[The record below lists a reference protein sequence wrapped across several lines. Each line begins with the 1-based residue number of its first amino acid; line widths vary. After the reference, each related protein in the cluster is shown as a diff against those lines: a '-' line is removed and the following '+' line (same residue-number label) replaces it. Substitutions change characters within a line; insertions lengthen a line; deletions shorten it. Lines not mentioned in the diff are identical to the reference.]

1 MRVQPDIIKL
11 DRSLVEAVDTD
22 GAKAALIEFF
32 IVFARRIDAAV
43 CCEGIE
49 TPAEL
54 AALAALGVSL
64 GQGYLLGRPATPWA
78 PIAPAAV
85 SAIAHVQ
92 QQGIMPGHGGA
103 VPGGSPVN
111 RRLARTTRR

>member
-22 GAKAALIEFF
+22 NAKSALIEFF
-32 IVFARRIDAAV
+32 IVFARRIGASV
-43 CCEGIE
+43 CTEGIE
-49 TPAEL
+49 TPGEL

-85 SAIAHVQ
+85 SALGQIQ
-92 QQGIMPGHGGA
+92 KQGLIPGVDGA
-103 VPGGSPVN
+103 KHTTGPVN
-111 RRLARTTRR
+111 RRLARR